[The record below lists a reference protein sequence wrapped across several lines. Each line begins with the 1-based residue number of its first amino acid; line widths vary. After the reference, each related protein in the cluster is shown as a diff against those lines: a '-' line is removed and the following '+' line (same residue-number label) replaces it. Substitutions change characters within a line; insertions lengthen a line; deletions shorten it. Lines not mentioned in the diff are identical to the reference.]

1 MENSRIDHL
10 VITRKK
16 SFFSALMPYWIIVS
30 EQPKSVFLQRHNME
44 KDLGGHDALGQPV
57 ERIRME
63 ELDEIG
69 VRIENGKTVN
79 IPLSE
84 NAAHLFAST
93 MDGSLSNEIV
103 IADLAKPEITMITK
117 GGFRTVSYPWFVPE

>member
-16 SFFSALMPYWIIVS
+16 SFFSGLMPYWIIVS
-30 EQPKSVFLQRHNME
+30 EQPKSVFLLRHNME

>member
-1 MENSRIDHL
+1 MY
-10 VITRKK
+10 VIKNGLLYTMG
-16 SFFSALMPYWIIVS
+16 AA
-30 EQPKSVFLQRHNME
+30 SVMRG
-44 KDLGGHDALGQPV
+44 DL
-57 ERIRME
+57 
-63 ELDEIG
+63 
-69 VRIENGKTVN
+69 RIENGKTVD

-84 NAAHLFAST
+84 KSAYLFAST